1 MYLKKPARRR
11 TTNADLIPFPAR
23 VAHRR
28 LSNGLDVVTIET
40 PHLHAAALGLYVRT
54 GSRYETIRN
63 NGLSHFV
70 EHMLFRGSAGFPS
83 SFALNSAIEERC
95 GMLGGETGRDYSL
108 YQVRLHPRE
117 LDDVLGIFGDLFA
130 SPLFSD
136 IELERSIVL
145 EEILDDF
152 DERGQRIDIDDVAR
166 GKAWPGHPLGFPITG
181 PESNIRRFTRAG
193 VIKHFRRFH
202 GARNLVLA
210 VAGPIESAQVL
221 ASAERALGRL
231 PPGRRR
237 APRPAPR
244 KVPGPC
250 FHAVRT
256 DSAQAE
262 VQLLFRAFA
271 DDHPLYPALV
281 AFLRLLDDGMAT
293 PLHYRVCD
301 RKGLAYHVSAGIDP
315 LNDASLLE
323 ISAAC
328 ASEKLPDLVSEILGV
343 LRELRDEAV
352 APVEID
358 KVKRRY
364 ARDLESGFDD
374 VEGLCA
380 WFGDSLLFD
389 RPLRSP
395 VERYQRMAQVTGTQ
409 IETVAR
415 DVLRPENLIA
425 TAVGTFKPAVARKVA
440 SIVRA
445 FR

>member
-1 MYLKKPARRR
+1 
-11 TTNADLIPFPAR
+11 
-23 VAHRR
+23 
-28 LSNGLDVVTIET
+28 
-40 PHLHAAALGLYVRT
+40 
-54 GSRYETIRN
+54 
-63 NGLSHFV
+63 
-70 EHMLFRGSAGFPS
+70 
-83 SFALNSAIEERC
+83 
-95 GMLGGETGRDYSL
+95 
-108 YQVRLHPRE
+108 
-117 LDDVLGIFGDLFA
+117 
-130 SPLFSD
+130 
-136 IELERSIVL
+136 
-145 EEILDDF
+145 
-152 DERGQRIDIDDVAR
+152 
-166 GKAWPGHPLGFPITG
+166 
-181 PESNIRRFTRAG
+181 
-193 VIKHFRRFH
+193 
-202 GARNLVLA
+202 
-210 VAGPIESAQVL
+210 
-221 ASAERALGRL
+221 
-231 PPGRRR
+231 
-237 APRPAPR
+237 
-244 KVPGPC
+244 
-250 FHAVRT
+250 VRT